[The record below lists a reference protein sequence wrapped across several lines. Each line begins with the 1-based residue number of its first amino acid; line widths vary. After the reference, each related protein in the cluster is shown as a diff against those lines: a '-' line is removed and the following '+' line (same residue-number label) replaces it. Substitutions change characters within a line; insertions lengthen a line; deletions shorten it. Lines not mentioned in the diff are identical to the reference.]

1 MTIEEFINKI
11 ESEIEEFPPGTLKPD
26 TNPRELEQWSS
37 MHALILI
44 ALIDS
49 EYNVTISGEE
59 LIKCLTVND
68 LYNLVQSKLS

>member
-1 MTIEEFINKI
+1 MTIQEFIHKI
-11 ESEIEEFPPGTLKPD
+11 ESEIEEFTPGTLKPD

-49 EYNVTISGEE
+49 EFNVTVNGEE
-59 LIKCLTVND
+59 LAKCITIND